1 MWRGAMEFRWSR
13 CRQLLHRPFALMI
26 ATADGIIHWRALI
39 AFSMIFKKID
49 RLMPIVAET
58 EQIADRR
65 NLCLKSR
72 AQFSDGSERRFFV
85 ARRKNLRC

>member
-1 MWRGAMEFRWSR
+1 
-13 CRQLLHRPFALMI
+13 
-26 ATADGIIHWRALI
+26 LI

-72 AQFSDGSERRFFV
+72 ARISDVSRKRRIGV
-85 ARRKNLRC
+85 RLPRA